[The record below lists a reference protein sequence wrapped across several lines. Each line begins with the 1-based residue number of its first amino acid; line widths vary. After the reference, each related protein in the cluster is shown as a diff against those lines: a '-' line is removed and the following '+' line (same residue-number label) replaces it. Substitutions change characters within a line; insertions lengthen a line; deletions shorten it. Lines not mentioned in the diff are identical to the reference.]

1 MASGNFYIDKTVAG
15 DYKVCMYNDE
25 SDKKMVTF
33 FI

>member
-1 MASGNFYIDKTVAG
+1 MASGNFYIESTFDG
-15 DYKVCMYNDE
+15 NYKVCMFNDE